1 MQWLTGD
8 ASHGPLRK
16 DRGDEL
22 QSPRQ
27 RHVLFGI
34 DAEDERPR
42 VVFHGEPVQRRR
54 QRALRGELAFEA
66 GVVEHHEPS
75 LRIDRQA
82 RAPEQMVEAGG
93 GRREALVP
101 GAPADTVTVY
111 FPWAEISRLRIDRKL
126 ARV

>member
-8 ASHGPLRK
+8 AWQGPLRK
-16 DRGDEL
+16 ERGAEL
-22 QSPRQ
+22 KSPRQ

-54 QRALRGELAFEA
+54 QRVLRAELAFEA

-82 RAPEQMVEAGG
+82 RAPEQMVEADGD
-93 GRREALVP
+93 RREALVSGEP
-101 GAPADTVTVY
+101 VDTVTV
-111 FPWAEISRLRIDRKL
+111 FLSEEEISGLRFD
-126 ARV
+126 A